1 MSAIKRFFSSHKTTS
16 NSKINSSQHHENQTS
31 QNKSSNSTIVT
42 VEKIP
47 VTNETLDHE
56 EIKEDTLKEDE
67 KPAKPWETILIGL
80 GLIAFGIF
88 LYYTFNN
95 LEQEGG
101 SLRINWLFAL
111 AYNIGGKWTVAVI
124 VTLIGVFTTYSGFSA
139 LKSKPKE

>member
-1 MSAIKRFFSSHKTTS
+1 MST
-16 NSKINSSQHHENQTS
+16 EN
-31 QNKSSNSTIVT
+31 
-42 VEKIP
+42 
-47 VTNETLDHE
+47 E

-67 KPAKPWETILIGL
+67 KPAKPWETILIGV

-139 LKSKPKE
+139 LKSKAKE

>member
-1 MSAIKRFFSSHKTTS
+1 MST
-16 NSKINSSQHHENQTS
+16 EN
-31 QNKSSNSTIVT
+31 
-42 VEKIP
+42 
-47 VTNETLDHE
+47 E

-101 SLRINWLFAL
+101 SFFIDYKCVFYVFLALSPQPLRFIVV
-111 AYNIGGKWTVAVI
+111 GGY
-124 VTLIGVFTTYSGFSA
+124 GVGVDIAAQFVCISFN
-139 LKSKPKE
+139 